1 MPLARYLALHGLSQA
16 KFANA
21 VGVTQVCV
29 NHWVKGSTMPRPQHL
44 TAIERTTKGAVSAK
58 DFQTP
63 PKPVE

>member
-16 KFANA
+16 KFADA

-29 NHWVKGSTMPRPQHL
+29 NHWVNRSTMPRLHHL
-44 TAIERTTKGAVSAK
+44 TAIERATKGAVSAK

-63 PKPVE
+63 AKAP